1 MNFLY
6 NKKSELPPLAWLAV
20 LTKEADSVDVF
31 CGDAVVTTD
40 NWFAA
45 GVWDGELAKG
55 KMDSCTTSCC
65 TGLKLNVLG
74 GGKTLYSNSS
84 SRVDF

>member
-6 NKKSELPPLAWLAV
+6 NRKSELPPLAWLAV
-20 LTKEADSVDVF
+20 MTKEADSVDVF

-40 NWFAA
+40 SWFAA

-55 KMDSCTTSCC
+55 EMDSCTTCCC
-65 TGLKLNVLG
+65 TGLKLNRG
-74 GGKTLYSNSS
+74 GGKTLYSNTS
-84 SRVDF
+84 SRVGF

>member
-55 KMDSCTTSCC
+55 EMDSCTTSCC
-65 TGLKLNVLG
+65 TGLKLSEG